1 MYDRIVAM
9 LFEIG
14 VDTSQVTPQ
23 STFRDLRMDS
33 LSLTELA
40 VMVSDDTGERASHLT
55 LDTTLAQ
62 AVQQLTHDVE
72 PQESHSR

>member
-1 MYDRIVAM
+1 MYDRIVAL

-14 VDTSQVTPQ
+14 VDTSQATPQ
-23 STFRDLRMDS
+23 TTFRELRMDS

-40 VMVSDDTGERASHLT
+40 VMVSDDTGERASTMT

-62 AVQQLTHDVE
+62 AVQQLTQAE
-72 PQESHSR
+72 AQNA

>member
-1 MYDRIVAM
+1 MYDRIVTL

-14 VDTSQVTPQ
+14 VDTSKATPQ

-40 VMVSDDTGERASHLT
+40 VMLSDDTGERASTMT

-62 AVQQLTHDVE
+62 AVQQLTHAE
-72 PQESHSR
+72 AQSA